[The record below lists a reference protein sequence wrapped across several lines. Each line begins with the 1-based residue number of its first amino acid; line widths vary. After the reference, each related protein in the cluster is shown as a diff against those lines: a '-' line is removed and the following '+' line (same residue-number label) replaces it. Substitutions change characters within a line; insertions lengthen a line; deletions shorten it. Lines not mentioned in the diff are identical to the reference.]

1 MIKDVWSNAGGRLD
15 LCFRKCGLMIKE
27 VWTND

>member
-1 MIKDVWSNAGGRLD
+1 MIRKCGLMIKDVWTD
-15 LCFRKCGLMIKE
+15 IRKCGLMIKE